1 MLQQFF
7 YFSSEYFFSCIFF
20 WNQRPFML
28 CGTQTIET
36 HTHTHT
42 HTHTYKNAQTNLPNE
57 LISSSQKCILTYPLI
72 YSNSDTQISF
82 FYSFVIT
89 LSLSLFFYLEFF
101 FTNFFFLIESVQ
113 DLTNS
118 FTHMLNIKMWITRQN
133 YLCNSNKCAKSIQ
146 WSSLIIKHATPL
158 NEPIYTHFRQY
169 DLLKTSEDR

>member
-1 MLQQFF
+1 MQFLLGPTTF
-7 YFSSEYFFSCIFF
+7 YAS
-20 WNQRPFML
+20 WNSNNR
-28 CGTQTIET
+28 

-42 HTHTYKNAQTNLPNE
+42 RMHKTNLPNE

-72 YSNSDTQISF
+72 YPNSNTPISF
-82 FYSFVIT
+82 FYSFVISH
-89 LSLSLFFYLEFF
+89 SLSLFFYLEFF
-101 FTNFFFLIESVQ
+101 LRIFFYIESVQ
-113 DLTNS
+113 DLKIS
-118 FTHMLNIKMWITRQN
+118 FSHMLNIKMWITRQN